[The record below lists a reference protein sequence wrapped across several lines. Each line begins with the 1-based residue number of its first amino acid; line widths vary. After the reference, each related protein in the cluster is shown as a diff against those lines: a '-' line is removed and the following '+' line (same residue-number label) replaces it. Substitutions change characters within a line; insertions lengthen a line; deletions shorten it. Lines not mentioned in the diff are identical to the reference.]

1 MLNLCRCFLHSLF
14 VTHNEI
20 YLLKVIEVDMPRNQI
35 IVAFQINLTW
45 RDPRLQFNHLKA
57 SDSSMGNSLGTS
69 NLVPKE
75 NNSAGSR
82 ESYAIW
88 TPTIMFFNTRNML
101 STTRIDSDESS
112 IVNVL
117 RNGTGRSNSME
128 NLDMVEIFTGSE
140 NPLVKVGLHC
150 RLQVSAIAEFS
161 SR

>member
-1 MLNLCRCFLHSLF
+1 MFF
-14 VTHNEI
+14 IAHNEI

-35 IVAFQINLTW
+35 IVAFQIHLSW

-88 TPTIMFFNTRNML
+88 TPKIMFFNTRNML
-101 STTRIDSDESS
+101 SSTRIDSDESS

>member
-1 MLNLCRCFLHSLF
+1 
-14 VTHNEI
+14 
-20 YLLKVIEVDMPRNQI
+20 MPRNQI
-35 IVAFQINLTW
+35 IVAFQIHLTW

-57 SDSSMGNSLGTS
+57 SDSLGTS

-88 TPTIMFFNTRNML
+88 TPTIMFLNTRNML

-140 NPLVKVGLHC
+140 NPLVKVGLYC
-150 RLQVSAIAEFS
+150 GWQVSVLV
-161 SR
+161 

>member
-1 MLNLCRCFLHSLF
+1 MLNLCRCFLHSSF
-14 VTHNEI
+14 ITETEI
-20 YLLKVIEVDMPRNQI
+20 YPLKVIEVDMPRNQI
-35 IVAFQINLTW
+35 IVAFQIHLTW

-57 SDSSMGNSLGTS
+57 SDSLGTS

-101 STTRIDSDESS
+101 SSTRIDSDESS

-128 NLDMVEIFTGSE
+128 NLDMIEIFTGSE
-140 NPLVKVGLHC
+140 NPLVKVGLH
-150 RLQVSAIAEFS
+150 IAGCM
-161 SR
+161 

>member
-1 MLNLCRCFLHSLF
+1 MFF
-14 VTHNEI
+14 IAHNEI
-20 YLLKVIEVDMPRNQI
+20 YLLKVIEVDMPRNQV
-35 IVAFQINLTW
+35 IVAFQIHLTW

-57 SDSSMGNSLGTS
+57 SDSLGTS

-128 NLDMVEIFTGSE
+128 NLDMIEIFTGSE

-150 RLQVSAIAEFS
+150 MLQVSAIAKFS

>member
-1 MLNLCRCFLHSLF
+1 
-14 VTHNEI
+14 
-20 YLLKVIEVDMPRNQI
+20 MPRNQI
-35 IVAFQINLTW
+35 IVAFQIHLTW

-57 SDSSMGNSLGTS
+57 SDSLGTS

-101 STTRIDSDESS
+101 SSTRIDSDESS

-140 NPLVKVGLHC
+140 NPLVKVSLH
-150 RLQVSAIAEFS
+150 
-161 SR
+161 

>member
-1 MLNLCRCFLHSLF
+1 MFF
-14 VTHNEI
+14 IAHNEI

-35 IVAFQINLTW
+35 IVAFQIHLTW

-57 SDSSMGNSLGTS
+57 SDSSLGNSLGTS

-88 TPTIMFFNTRNML
+88 TPKIMFFNTRNML
-101 STTRIDSDESS
+101 SSTRIDSDESS

-128 NLDMVEIFTGSE
+128 NLDMIEIFTGSE
-140 NPLVKVGLHC
+140 NPLVKVGSHC
-150 RLQVSAIAEFS
+150 WLLVSVLVEFS

>member
-1 MLNLCRCFLHSLF
+1 
-14 VTHNEI
+14 
-20 YLLKVIEVDMPRNQI
+20 MPRNQI
-35 IVAFQINLTW
+35 IVAFQIHLTW

-57 SDSSMGNSLGTS
+57 SDSLGTS

-88 TPTIMFFNTRNML
+88 TPTIMFFNTRNIL
-101 STTRIDSDESS
+101 SSTRIDSDKSS
-112 IVNVL
+112 VVNVL

>member
-1 MLNLCRCFLHSLF
+1 M
-14 VTHNEI
+14 THNET
-20 YLLKVIEVDMPRNQI
+20 YLFKVIEVDMPRNQI
-35 IVAFQINLTW
+35 IVAFQIHLTW

-75 NNSAGSR
+75 NSSAGSK

-88 TPTIMFFNTRNML
+88 SPTIMFFNTRNML

-128 NLDMVEIFTGSE
+128 HLDMVEIFTGSE

-150 RLQVSAIAEFS
+150 MLQVSAIAEFS

>member
-1 MLNLCRCFLHSLF
+1 
-14 VTHNEI
+14 
-20 YLLKVIEVDMPRNQI
+20 MPRNQI
-35 IVAFQINLTW
+35 IVAFQIHLTW

-57 SDSSMGNSLGTS
+57 SDSLGTS

-140 NPLVKVGLHC
+140 NPLIKVGLHC
-150 RLQVSAIAEFS
+150 RLQVEFP

>member
-1 MLNLCRCFLHSLF
+1 
-14 VTHNEI
+14 
-20 YLLKVIEVDMPRNQI
+20 MPRNQI
-35 IVAFQINLTW
+35 IVAFQIHLTW

-75 NNSAGSR
+75 NSSAGSK

-88 TPTIMFFNTRNML
+88 SPTIMFFNTRNML

-140 NPLVKVGLHC
+140 NPLVKVGLHY
-150 RLQVSAIAEFS
+150 RLHVSAKAEFS

>member
-1 MLNLCRCFLHSLF
+1 
-14 VTHNEI
+14 
-20 YLLKVIEVDMPRNQI
+20 MPRNQI
-35 IVAFQINLTW
+35 IVAFQIHLKW
-45 RDPRLQFNHLKA
+45 RDPRLQFNHLRA

-88 TPTIMFFNTRNML
+88 TPTIMFFNTRNIL
-101 STTRIDSDESS
+101 SSTRIDSDESS

-140 NPLVKVGLHC
+140 NPLVKVSLHC
-150 RLQVSAIAEFS
+150 RLQVST
-161 SR
+161 

>member
-14 VTHNEI
+14 ITETKI

-35 IVAFQINLTW
+35 IVAFQIHLTW

-57 SDSSMGNSLGTS
+57 SDSLGTS

-88 TPTIMFFNTRNML
+88 TPKIMFFNTRNML
-101 STTRIDSDESS
+101 SSTRIDSDESS

-140 NPLVKVGLHC
+140 NPLVKVGSHC
-150 RLQVSAIAEFS
+150 WLLVSVLVEFS

>member
-1 MLNLCRCFLHSLF
+1 MFF
-14 VTHNEI
+14 IAHNEI
-20 YLLKVIEVDMPRNQI
+20 YLLKVIEVDMPRNQV
-35 IVAFQINLTW
+35 IVAFQIHLTW

-57 SDSSMGNSLGTS
+57 SDSLGTS

-140 NPLVKVGLHC
+140 NPLVKVGSHC
-150 RLQVSAIAEFS
+150 WLLVSVLVEFS

>member
-1 MLNLCRCFLHSLF
+1 
-14 VTHNEI
+14 
-20 YLLKVIEVDMPRNQI
+20 MPRNQI
-35 IVAFQINLTW
+35 IVAFQIHLTW

-57 SDSSMGNSLGTS
+57 SDSLGTS

-128 NLDMVEIFTGSE
+128 NLDMIEIFTGSE
-140 NPLVKVGLHC
+140 NPLVKVGSHC
-150 RLQVSAIAEFS
+150 WLLVGVLVEFS

>member
-1 MLNLCRCFLHSLF
+1 M
-14 VTHNEI
+14 THNEI

-35 IVAFQINLTW
+35 IVAFQIHLTW

-57 SDSSMGNSLGTS
+57 SDSLGTS

-101 STTRIDSDESS
+101 SSTRIDSDESS
-112 IVNVL
+112 IVSVL

-140 NPLVKVGLHC
+140 NPLVKVGSHC
-150 RLQVSAIAEFS
+150 WLLVSVLVEFS

>member
-1 MLNLCRCFLHSLF
+1 M
-14 VTHNEI
+14 THNET
-20 YLLKVIEVDMPRNQI
+20 YLFKVIEVDMPRNQI
-35 IVAFQINLTW
+35 IVAFQIHLTW

-57 SDSSMGNSLGTS
+57 SDSSMGNSVGTS

-75 NNSAGSR
+75 NSSAGSK

-128 NLDMVEIFTGSE
+128 NLDMVKIFTGSE
-140 NPLVKVGLHC
+140 NPLVKVDSHC
-150 RLQVSAIAEFS
+150 WLQVSAIAEFS

>member
-1 MLNLCRCFLHSLF
+1 
-14 VTHNEI
+14 
-20 YLLKVIEVDMPRNQI
+20 MPRNQI
-35 IVAFQINLTW
+35 IVAFQIHLTW

-57 SDSSMGNSLGTS
+57 SDSLGTS

-101 STTRIDSDESS
+101 SSTRIDSDESS

-117 RNGTGRSNSME
+117 GNGTGRSNSME

-140 NPLVKVGLHC
+140 NPLIKVGLHC
-150 RLQVSAIAEFS
+150 RLQVEFP